1 MGFKKVL
8 LTCGL
13 SAACSVFAAQ
23 YEAESA
29 ALSGDAAVGNST
41 AASGGKYVKMNGG
54 NITFSKVSVEKA
66 GKYTIVIHY
75 MNNYG
80 GSKINNVEVGGASSA
95 VTFDV
100 TDKGKFVD
108 VETVMNL
115 AAGENTIAITNSWG
129 WIDVDYIDIK
139 GYEAKAFNLCNAPVT
154 KTATPSAIKLYNF
167 LVNNFGKKTISGV
180 MTGNMD
186 AYTVGDATQHEDVQ
200 AVFKAGG
207 KYPALVGVD
216 LMNATGGDKNNA
228 WFQEYTKKS
237 IDIAKS
243 TWKKG
248 GIPAF
253 TWHWRPGD
261 ETDFYVKS
269 ARKEGETYTEFDF
282 TEAFITGTTN
292 WDTVSTAYKALIG
305 DIDLVSKIFL
315 DLQKEGVAAIFRPLH
330 ESGGNWF
337 WWSTHTGKQFAALYQ
352 LLYERMVFTNGVNN
366 LIWDFNPKDAA
377 TMSWT
382 PGETYYDVLSVDIYN
397 AANDHQSN
405 SSAFIDLTNKA
416 GTNKLISLSENGP
429 IPDVEKM
436 YEDGATWS
444 WWMPWYESP
453 SWGGGYVSQT
463 SASVWQKNL
472 ADERIITLDKM
483 PGWENYNEAAAA
495 TNACPTSTQNAKF
508 GADTAKAN
516 PENVDLIM
524 GVTYKAI
531 NDSGANIE
539 FKKIPN
545 LTGATSISV
554 SIENKGSGG
563 EMNGIWIGM
572 AFVRDGSKDKAWT
585 WEQSPSDGC
594 WLNDGA
600 KLTCEFDITTYTDDK
615 GVEHPMDLDKLFSV
629 TFILAGANGFEG
641 TVLFDNMVTDNG
653 IIINGFNKKTELF
666 TAADQSKG
674 HIASI
679 ELLNKD
685 GTPLTPN
692 AIKPIA
698 ATKKASLRVNGM
710 NVALTA
716 GKAGFASIDVFNMI
730 GKRVATLYR
739 GNLSAGE
746 HSFSLKNL
754 SKGQYI
760 IRAKGAGIAATQK
773 VLIK

>member
-1 MGFKKVL
+1 MGFKKIL
-8 LTCGL
+8 LACGL
-13 SAACSVFAAQ
+13 SAACSALAAQ

-29 ALSGDAAVGNST
+29 TISGDAAIGTST
-41 AASGGKYVKMNGG
+41 EASGGKYVKMNGG
-54 NITFSKVSVEKA
+54 DITFSKVSVEKA

-129 WIDVDYIDIK
+129 WIDVDYIEIK
-139 GYEAKAFNLCNAPVT
+139 DYEAKAFNLCNAPVT
-154 KTATPSAIKLYNF
+154 KTATPSAVKLYNF

-186 AYTVGDATQHEDVQ
+186 AYTVGDFTKHEDVQ
-200 AVFKAGG
+200 AVFQKSG
-207 KYPALVGVD
+207 KYPALVGSD
-216 LMNATGGDKNNA
+216 LMNATGANKSES
-228 WFQEYTKKS
+228 WFKDYTEKAV
-237 IDIAKS
+237 DIAKT

-261 ETDFYVKS
+261 EVEFYVKG
-269 ARKEGETYTEFDF
+269 AHDTYTEFDF
-282 TEAFITGTTN
+282 TEAFVTGTTN
-292 WDTVSTAYKALIG
+292 WDTVSTAYKALVG

-352 LLYERMVFTNGVNN
+352 LLYERMVFKNGVNN
-366 LIWDFNPKDAA
+366 LIWVFNPKDAA

-397 AANDHQSN
+397 KANDHQSN

-429 IPDVEKM
+429 IPDATKM

-444 WWMPWYESP
+444 WWMPWYD
-453 SWGGGYVSQT
+453 SWSAGYISQT
-463 SASVWQKNL
+463 AADVWTKNM
-472 ADERIITLDKM
+472 ADERIITLDEM
-483 PGWENYNEAAAA
+483 PGWDNYSEAATS
-495 TNACPTSTQNAKF
+495 TNVCPTSTEGTKF

-516 PENVDLIM
+516 PENVDLVM
-524 GVTYKAI
+524 GVTYKAL

-539 FKKIPN
+539 FKKIPD
-545 LTGATSISV
+545 LTGAKSISV
-554 SIENKGSGG
+554 TIENKGSGG
-563 EMNGIWIGM
+563 EMNGIWIGL
-572 AFVRDGSKDKAWT
+572 AFVRDGSKDEAWT

-600 KLTCEFDITTYTDDK
+600 KSTCEFDITTYKDDK
-615 GVEHPMDLDKLFSV
+615 GDEHPIDLDKLFSV

-666 TAADQSKG
+666 SAADQSKG

-679 ELLNKD
+679 ELYNKD
-685 GTPLTPN
+685 GTPSSAL
-692 AIKPIA
+692 KPVA
-698 ATKKASLRVNGM
+698 SATKSGLRMNGT
-710 NVALTA
+710 NVAFTTA
-716 GKAGFASIDVFNMI
+716 KAGFASIDVFNMS
-730 GKRVATLYR
+730 GKRVSTLHR

-746 HSFSLKNL
+746 HSFSLKGI
-754 SKGQYI
+754 SKGQYVV
-760 IRAKGAGIAATQK
+760 RVKGMGISASK
-773 VLIK
+773 LVLIK

>member
-1 MGFKKVL
+1 MSIRNKVL
-8 LTCGL
+8 AFGL
-13 SAACSVFAAQ
+13 AAVATTFAAP
-23 YEAESA
+23 YEAEDASITK
-29 ALSGDAAVGNST
+29 DAAVASNT

-54 NITFSKVSVEKA
+54 DITFSKVSVEKA

-100 TDKGKFVD
+100 TDKGKFAD

-129 WIDVDYIDIK
+129 WIDVDYIEIK
-139 GYEAKAFNLCNAPVT
+139 EYEAKAFNLCNAPVT
-154 KTATPSAIKLYNF
+154 KTATPSAVKLYNF

-186 AYTVGDATQHEDVQ
+186 AYTKGDATQHEDVQ

-207 KYPALVGVD
+207 KYPALIGTD
-216 LMNATGGDKNNA
+216 LMNATGANKNDG
-228 WFQEYTKKS
+228 WFQEYTEKA

-261 ETDFYVKS
+261 EVEFYVKG
-269 ARKEGETYTEFDF
+269 AHDTYTEFDF
-282 TEAFITGTTN
+282 TEAFVSGTTT
-292 WDTVSTAYKALIG
+292 WDTLSTAYKAIVA

-382 PGETYYDVLSVDIYN
+382 PGETYYDILSVDIYN
-397 AANDHQSN
+397 AANDNQSN

-416 GTNKLISLSENGP
+416 GTNKIISLSENGP
-429 IPDVEKM
+429 IPDVDKM

-444 WWMPWYESP
+444 WWMPWYESW
-453 SWGGGYVSQT
+453 SAGYVSQT
-463 SASVWQKNL
+463 EASVWQKNL
-472 ADERIITLDKM
+472 ADERIITLDEM
-483 PGWENYNEAAAA
+483 PGWDNYNEAVTA
-495 TNACPTSTQNAKF
+495 TNVCPTSTQNAKF

-516 PENVDLIM
+516 SENVDLLM

-539 FKKIPN
+539 FKKVPD
-545 LTGATSISV
+545 LTGAKSISV
-554 SIENKGSGG
+554 TIENKGSGG
-563 EMNGIWIGM
+563 EMDGIWIGM

-585 WEQSPSDGC
+585 WEQSSSDGC

-600 KLTCEFDITTYTDDK
+600 KLTCEFDITTYTDANGDEK
-615 GVEHPMDLDKLFSV
+615 PMDLDNLFSV

-666 TAADQSKG
+666 SAADQSKG

-679 ELLNKD
+679 ELFNKD
-685 GTPLTPN
+685 GTPVNTS
-692 AIKPIA
+692 AIKPIVA
-698 ATKKASLRVNGM
+698 ASASKISVVGNSISLTTAKAGLVSVDVFGM
-710 NVALTA
+710 N
-716 GKAGFASIDVFNMI
+716 
-730 GKRVATLYR
+730 GKRVATLYK
-739 GNLSAGE
+739 GNLAAGTYA
-746 HSFSLKNL
+746 FGLADMP
-754 SKGQYI
+754 KGQYI
-760 IRAKGAGIAATQK
+760 VRVKGAGLTATQP

>member
-1 MGFKKVL
+1 MSIKKSIL
-8 LTCGL
+8 AFGL
-13 SAACSVFAAQ
+13 AAVATTFAAP
-23 YEAESA
+23 YEAEDA
-29 ALSGDAAVGNST
+29 AITKDAAVASNT

-54 NITFSKVSVEKA
+54 DITFSKVSVEKA

-100 TDKGKFVD
+100 TDKGKFAD

-129 WIDVDYIDIK
+129 WIDVDYIEIK
-139 GYEAKAFNLCNAPVT
+139 EYEAKAFNLCNAPVT
-154 KTATPSAIKLYNF
+154 KTATPSAVKLYNF

-186 AYTVGDATQHEDVQ
+186 AYTKGDATQHEDVQ

-207 KYPALVGVD
+207 KYPALIGTD
-216 LMNATGGDKNNA
+216 LMNATGANKNDG
-228 WFQEYTKKS
+228 WFQEYTEKA

-261 ETDFYVKS
+261 EVEFYTKAANREGSTDF
-269 ARKEGETYTEFDF
+269 DL
-282 TEAFITGTTN
+282 TEAFITGTTT
-292 WDTVSTAYKALIG
+292 WDTLSTAYKAIVA

-315 DLQKEGVAAIFRPLH
+315 DLQQEGIAAIFRPLH

-337 WWSTHTGKQFAALYQ
+337 WWSSHTGKQFAALYQ

-382 PGETYYDVLSVDIYN
+382 PGETYYDILSVDIYN
-397 AANDHQSN
+397 AAKDNQSN

-416 GTNKLISLSENGP
+416 GTNKIISLSENGP
-429 IPDVEKM
+429 IPDVDKM

-444 WWMPWYESP
+444 WWMPWYESW
-453 SWGGGYVSQT
+453 SAGYVSQT
-463 SASVWQKNL
+463 EASVWQKNL
-472 ADERIITLDKM
+472 ADERIITLDEM
-483 PGWENYNEAAAA
+483 PGWDNYNEAVTA
-495 TNACPTSTQNAKF
+495 TNVCPTSTQNAKF

-516 PENVDLIM
+516 SENVDLLM

-539 FKKIPN
+539 FKKVPD
-545 LTGATSISV
+545 LTGAKSISV
-554 SIENKGSGG
+554 TIENKGSGG
-563 EMNGIWIGM
+563 EMDGIWIGM

-585 WEQSPSDGC
+585 WEQSSSDGC

-600 KLTCEFDITTYTDDK
+600 KLTCEFDITTYTDANGD
-615 GVEHPMDLDKLFSV
+615 EHPMDLDNLFSV

-641 TVLFDNMVTDNG
+641 TVLFDNLVTDNG
-653 IIINGFNKKTELF
+653 IVINGFNKKTELF
-666 TAADQSKG
+666 SAADQSKG

-679 ELLNKD
+679 ELFNKD
-685 GTPLTPN
+685 GTPVNTS
-692 AIKPIA
+692 AIKPIVA
-698 ATKKASLRVNGM
+698 ASASKISVVGNSISLTTAKAGLVSVDVFGM
-710 NVALTA
+710 N
-716 GKAGFASIDVFNMI
+716 
-730 GKRVATLYR
+730 GKRVATLYK
-739 GNLSAGE
+739 GNLAAGTYA
-746 HSFSLKNL
+746 FGLADMP
-754 SKGQYI
+754 KGQYI
-760 IRAKGAGIAATQK
+760 VRVKGAGLTATQP